1 MPVKLHA
8 KSAVQARLE
17 IRRRW
22 PDKDVK
28 YTGYDKNGEMV
39 ISSLVRGRTTGYVAT
54 AVRNRSGKAVRF
66 EATIE
71 D

>member
-1 MPVKLHA
+1 MAVKLHA
-8 KSAVQARLE
+8 KSAVQARME

-22 PDKDVK
+22 PDKEVT
-28 YTGYDKNGEMV
+28 YTGYDKSGEAV
-39 ISSLVRGRTTGYVAT
+39 ITSTVRGKTTGYVAT

-66 EATIE
+66 EAVIH